1 MAQGI
6 DVLWDNTG
14 LGEDRVKAGFRG
26 TLVVCCPGRCDG
38 NWVAIAPISALPLQ
52 PMMHSFGLDEP
63 SWLSVS
69 LSALEIDWL

>member
-14 LGEDRVKAGFRG
+14 LGEDRVKAGFLG
-26 TLVVCCPGRCDG
+26 TLAVCCPDPCHV
-38 NWVAIAPISALPLQ
+38 NLVSIPPISALPLQ